1 MRESSRRILCCNGSQ
16 GRAEEAQNEDC
27 SSYRSA
33 HSTDVRGRAADRAG
47 RCCTNSK
54 VRGVLQQ
61 LVREARQGAGRL
73 RNARLFG
80 TLFLIRKKQIYALS

>member
-33 HSTDVRGRAADRAG
+33 HSTAVRGRAAG
-47 RCCTNSK
+47 CCCSNWK

-61 LVREARQGAGRL
+61 LVCEARQGAGRL